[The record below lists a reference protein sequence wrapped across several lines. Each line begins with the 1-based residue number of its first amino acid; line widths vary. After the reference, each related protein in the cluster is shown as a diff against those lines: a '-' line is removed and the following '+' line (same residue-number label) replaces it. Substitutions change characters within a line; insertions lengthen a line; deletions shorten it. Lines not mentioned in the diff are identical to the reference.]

1 MNLLLTLVWVALTGN
16 FQAVNFF
23 FGAALSFLVMR
34 LSQNSVEDRKYF
46 KRVPLAIGFVLYF
59 FYELVKA
66 NLQVAVD
73 VIKPRL
79 YIKPGI
85 ISYPMTVT
93 SNFEITLLVNVISLT
108 PGTLIIDISNDRKVL
123 YIHAM
128 FIRDREEF
136 IRSIKNGFEKR
147 ILAISR

>member
-1 MNLLLTLVWVALTGN
+1 MHLVLTLVWVALTGN
-16 FQAVNFF
+16 FEVINFF
-23 FGAALSFLVMR
+23 FGFVLSFAVMW
-34 LSQNSVEDRKYF
+34 LSQGSKEDKKYF
-46 KRVPLAIGFVLYF
+46 KRVPLAISFIVYF

-73 VIKPRL
+73 VIRPRL

-85 ISYPMTVT
+85 VSYPMTVT
-93 SNFEITLLVNVISLT
+93 SDFEITILVNVISLT
-108 PGTLIIDISNDRKVL
+108 PGTLIIDISHDRKVL

-128 FIRDREEF
+128 FIRDKEEF
-136 IRSIKNGFEKR
+136 INSIKNGFEKR